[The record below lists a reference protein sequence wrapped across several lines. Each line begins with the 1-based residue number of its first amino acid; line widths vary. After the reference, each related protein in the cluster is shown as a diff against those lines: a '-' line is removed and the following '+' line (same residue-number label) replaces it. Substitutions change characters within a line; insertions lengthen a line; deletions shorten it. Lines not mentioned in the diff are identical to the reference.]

1 MNRRA
6 PINVFQKLMRRWDA
20 VHPYNAGQFLRISGE
35 PVAGDWCA
43 AWKRALESTGLGAVS
58 ATGGK
63 YGFVSPAV
71 EDRCPL
77 SISTG
82 WFDAAVTEKLNGPF
96 DGPGE
101 LPFRP
106 MLVAGGGEYHIGVIY
121 QHWLADSAAI
131 RMLMREWFFN
141 AVDPKSARKSPL
153 KLPKRGY
160 WNTLGP
166 GRCAASF
173 FGSVLDLTR
182 RHTRLRKV
190 QKIASD
196 ALADTATRYLS
207 IETRPGLIDDLR
219 AASKRSGVKVNDV
232 FLAALTGTCAR
243 HVPLQRRANRTD
255 VAVGSVVDLRP
266 HCRRDLSDTFG
277 LYLGFTNVVC
287 QERELR
293 SFDTILKAVARQTR
307 HQKKNG
313 VAPASLMWMSAALVV
328 GTLSKPGELY
338 HFYRKEMPL
347 AGGISNVDLS
357 KDWPADHYPGLVT
370 DYVRVS
376 PTGPMTPLVFTTTTL
391 GDRFNLGMTHRTG
404 LISPDL
410 AAVIAGTF
418 VRLLEEFCQS
428 SAGAAQLSVAGQ
440 AAAHAGALP

>member
-1 MNRRA
+1 MNRPA

-20 VHPYNAGQFLRISGE
+20 VHPYNAGQFLRIVGK
-35 PVAGDWCA
+35 PVTDDWCT
-43 AWKRALESTGLGAVS
+43 AWKKALESTGLGSVS
-58 ATGGK
+58 TASNK
-63 YGFVSPAV
+63 YQFVTPTALST
-71 EDRCPL
+71 CPL

-82 WFDAAVTEKLNGPF
+82 CFDAVVSEQLNHPF
-96 DGPGE
+96 DQPGE

-106 MLVAGGGEYHIGVIY
+106 MLVVGDGEHHVGVIY

-141 AVDPKSARKSPL
+141 AVDPKSARTSPL
-153 KLPKRGY
+153 KLPRRGY

-190 QKIASD
+190 QKIGSD
-196 ALADTATRYLS
+196 ALSNPDTRYIS
-207 IETRPGLIDDLR
+207 IDTRPGLIDDLR
-219 AASKRSGVKVNDV
+219 AASKRAGVKVNDV
-232 FLAALTGTCAR
+232 FLAALVGTCAR
-243 HVPLQRRANRTD
+243 HVPLQRRGKRTD

-266 HCRRDLSDTFG
+266 YCRRDLSDTFG

-293 SFDTILKAVARQTR
+293 SFDSMLQAVARQTR

-357 KDWPADHYPGLVT
+357 KDWPADYHPSLVT

-404 LISPDL
+404 LIPPDM
-410 AAVIAGTF
+410 ACAISKTF
-418 VRLLEEFCQS
+418 VRLLDEFCNPPGVPQFTGAGHAVAV
-428 SAGAAQLSVAGQ
+428 AGAIA
-440 AAAHAGALP
+440 